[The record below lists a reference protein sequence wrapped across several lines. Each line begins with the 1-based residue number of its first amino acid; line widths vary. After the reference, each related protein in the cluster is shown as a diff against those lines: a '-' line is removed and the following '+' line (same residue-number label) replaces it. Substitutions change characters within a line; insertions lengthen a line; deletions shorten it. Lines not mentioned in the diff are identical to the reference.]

1 MEIMKKAQASR
12 QSFST
17 VLAFALIPLSGLA
30 TDIYIPSLPDMAEKL
45 HTTPAAV
52 QLTLAIFLVSYGACQ
67 LVIGSVLDSY
77 GRYRPNLLSLLLF
90 SIASFVIATV
100 QNIQLIYAMRVV
112 QGITVATIVVSK
124 RAYFVDLFSGEK
136 LKHYTSLFSIIWSS
150 APIIAPFIGGF
161 LQASFGW
168 QSNFYFLG
176 CFALV
181 MLLLEL
187 VFSGESLTNF
197 QPFHL
202 PSITRVY
209 WSMIKTRDFTAGV
222 LILGLC
228 FSMLLLY
235 GMASP
240 FLIERVLHYPA
251 MMTGN
256 CSLVSGLAVLAGGL
270 LSKALIRKPFL
281 PKVRLAAIIQIVA
294 AVGIGLFT
302 LRHASLYSL
311 LAFIIVVHLLSG
323 FIFNNLFSYCLMLF
337 PHNAGKAS
345 GLTGGGFGMLTS
357 VISYCLV
364 AFLKITSQPLLGMG
378 YALLAAGVLL
388 LLVWTRWN
396 KHS

>member
-1 MEIMKKAQASR
+1 METMRKVQASR
-12 QSFST
+12 QSLST
-17 VLAFALIPLSGLA
+17 LLAFALIPLSGLA

-45 HTTPAAV
+45 HCSPAAA

-67 LVIGSVLDSY
+67 LFIGSILDSY
-77 GRYRPNLLSLLLF
+77 GRYRPSLVSLLLF
-90 SIASFVIATV
+90 SVASFIIAATK
-100 QNIQLIYAMRVV
+100 NISLIYTMRVV
-112 QGITVATIVVSK
+112 QGFTVATIVVSK

-136 LKHYTSLFSIIWSS
+136 LKHYTSLFSIIWSA

-181 MLLLEL
+181 MFLLEL
-187 VFSGESLTNF
+187 AFSGESLSVF

-202 PSITRVY
+202 PSITKTY
-209 WSMIKTRDFTAGV
+209 LSMVKARDFSTGV

-240 FLIERVLHYPA
+240 FLIERILHYPA

-256 CSLVSGLAVLAGGL
+256 CSLVSGIAVLAGGL

-281 PKVRLAAIIQIVA
+281 QKVVPAAIIQIIA
-294 AVGIGLFT
+294 AAGIGLLTTRYANLYT
-302 LRHASLYSL
+302 LLTYIV
-311 LAFIIVVHLLSG
+311 IIHLLSG
-323 FIFNNLFSYCLMLF
+323 FIFNNLFSYCLMRF
-337 PHNAGKAS
+337 PQNAGKAS
-345 GLTGGGFGMLTS
+345 GLVGGGFSILTS
-357 VISYCLV
+357 ALSYFLV
-364 AFLKITSQPLLGMG
+364 AFLNIKSQPVLGIGYGILGMCI
-378 YALLAAGVLL
+378 LL
-388 LLVWTRWN
+388 LLVFTRWVKN
-396 KHS
+396 A